1 MLLLLPL
8 LSVFDV
14 ILDLL
19 RYFLIAYIIL
29 GWLEAF
35 DIVNRYNKVVYG
47 IHNFLFRILEP
58 ILSRIRRFLPDL
70 GGLDLSPMVLI
81 LGIIF
86 LRGVIVQVAVKYAS

>member
-1 MLLLLPL
+1 MLVLLPL
-8 LSVFDV
+8 LSVFDA

-19 RYFLIAYIIL
+19 RYFLFAYIIL

-35 DIVNRYNKVVYG
+35 DIINRYNKFVYG

-70 GGLDLSPMVLI
+70 GGIDLSPIVLI
-81 LGIIF
+81 LAVMF
-86 LRGVIVQVAVKYAS
+86 LRGLIVQIAIRYAG

>member
-1 MLLLLPL
+1 MLVLIPL
-8 LSVFDV
+8 LNVFDA

-35 DIVNRYNKVVYG
+35 DIINRYNKFVYS

-58 ILSRIRRFLPDL
+58 ILTKIRRFLPDL
-70 GGLDLSPMVLI
+70 GGIDLSPVVFI
-81 LGIIF
+81 LGIVF
-86 LRGVIVQVAVKYAS
+86 LRGVIAQVSIHYAG

>member
-1 MLLLLPL
+1 MLVLLPL
-8 LSVFDV
+8 LSVADA

-19 RYFLIAYIIL
+19 RYFLFAYIIL

-35 DIVNRYNKVVYG
+35 EIINRYNKLVYG

-70 GGLDLSPMVLI
+70 GGIDLSPVVLI
-81 LGIIF
+81 LGVMF
-86 LRGVIVQVAVKYAS
+86 LRGLIVQIAIRYGS

>member
-1 MLLLLPL
+1 MLVLLPL
-8 LSVFDV
+8 LSVVDA

-19 RYFLIAYIIL
+19 RYFLFAYIIL

-35 DIVNRYNKVVYG
+35 EIINRYNKLVYG

-70 GGLDLSPMVLI
+70 GGIDLSPIVLI
-81 LGIIF
+81 LGVMF
-86 LRGVIVQVAVKYAS
+86 LRGLIAQIAIRYAG